1 MLNFKI
7 NFIIVA
13 TSVEEILYII
23 LNDVS
28 SLPRSDVT
36 GFASPFIESIREQKE
51 MVFESFSKD
60 DDGDLFLIF
69 ICGKMISI
77 MGLI

>member
-1 MLNFKI
+1 M
-7 NFIIVA
+7 
-13 TSVEEILYII
+13 EDILYII

-36 GFASPFIESIREQKE
+36 GFASPFIEGIQSQKE

-60 DDGDLFLIF
+60 DDGFASDLHLWQNE
-69 ICGKMISI
+69 I
-77 MGLI
+77 MEIKRKT